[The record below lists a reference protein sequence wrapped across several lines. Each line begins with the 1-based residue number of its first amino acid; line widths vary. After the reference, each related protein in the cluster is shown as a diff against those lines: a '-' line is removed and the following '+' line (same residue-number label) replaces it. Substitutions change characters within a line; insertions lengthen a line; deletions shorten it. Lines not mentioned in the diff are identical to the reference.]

1 VTHVDRTQSIATLFL
16 PCREAYYTPL
26 CLPSLDDRYGAGV
39 RSGERACT
47 LGQIETLSFQMPLF
61 YAKLASETLAV
72 WQDCPRGYQKHFLKK
87 SL

>member
-1 VTHVDRTQSIATLFL
+1 MNRVDHIQSIATLFL
-16 PCREAYYTPL
+16 SCREAYYTPL

-39 RSGERACT
+39 HSRERACT
-47 LGQIETLSFQMPLF
+47 LGQIETFSFQMPLF

-72 WQDCPRGYQKHFLKK
+72 GRIVPRGHQKHFLKK